1 MLNTLPSE
9 GWQFWLY
16 LRQSFLHGFL
26 KSRWPSSNNY
36 YPEILKLCCVS
47 VTGSRCP
54 PLTAGGTCC
63 CTTPGPGAGAETTWT
78 SSWTTAPSSGHITS
92 HRITSHH
99 GRLCCEKGLFLLE
112 LQTSHRRSFHNH
124 SSRGLLHDCA
134 NGPFATLLILTVS
147 WQVRPQRPADGQRCR
162 HRVQGHFSFT

>member
-1 MLNTLPSE
+1 MLNALPSE

-16 LRQSFLHGFL
+16 LRQSFLQGFL

-78 SSWTTAPSSGHITS
+78 SSWTTAPSSGQLVLQKAAS
-92 HRITSHH
+92 ELHRAFSVIKNLRMGLFEALQVTSHH
-99 GRLCCEKGLFLLE
+99 ITADYAAKK
-112 LQTSHRRSFHNH
+112 
-124 SSRGLLHDCA
+124 DC
-134 NGPFATLLILTVS
+134 F
-147 WQVRPQRPADGQRCR
+147 
-162 HRVQGHFSFT
+162 F